1 MTENIEDLYSI
12 VTSEYTSFFN
22 WAMNTKYY
30 KRLEQKSAYITKLFG
45 IIKNSGLSAENN
57 INITLEHENYMK
69 LLEEYREEAKKH
81 FIKLNKIYPNL
92 VELFIDNEHKL
103 FPINTVKDVV
113 ATYVNY
119 MSGGITQDEVASIA
133 ASNMNKFVSGVSKEK
148 LMENMF

>member
-1 MTENIEDLYSI
+1 MNEDLYSI

-81 FIKLNKIYPNL
+81 FTKLNEIYPNL

-119 MSGGITQDEVASIA
+119 MSGDITQDEVASIA
-133 ASNMNKFVSGVSKEK
+133 VSNMNKFVSGVSKEK

>member
-45 IIKNSGLSAENN
+45 IIKNSGLSPENN

-81 FIKLNKIYPNL
+81 FTKLNEIYPNL

-119 MSGGITQDEVASIA
+119 MSGDITQDEVASIA

>member
-69 LLEEYREEAKKH
+69 
-81 FIKLNKIYPNL
+81 I
-92 VELFIDNEHKL
+92 
-103 FPINTVKDVV
+103 
-113 ATYVNY
+113 
-119 MSGGITQDEVASIA
+119 
-133 ASNMNKFVSGVSKEK
+133 
-148 LMENMF
+148 

>member
-69 LLEEYREEAKKH
+69 LLDEYREEAKKH
-81 FIKLNKIYPNL
+81 FSKLNEIYPNL

-119 MSGGITQDEVASIA
+119 MSGDITQDEVASIA
-133 ASNMNKFVSGVSKEK
+133 AINMNKFVSGVSKEK